1 MANDSSSPKLIV
13 PAVAGLYEWGA
24 DMSYPLVRFFA
35 GIILVPHG
43 AQKLFEWFGGS
54 QAGAAGF
61 LNKVGVVP
69 GEFWVIVL
77 GGVEFFGGLLIAI
90 GLLTR
95 PAALGALIVMIVA
108 IVAVNAGPGF
118 FWNKGGYEYPL
129 LWGIIFFAIFLKGG
143 GKLSIDSKLGKEF

>member
-13 PAVAGLYEWGA
+13 PAAAGLYAWGA

-54 QAGAAGF
+54 QAGTAGF

-77 GGVEFFGGLLIAI
+77 GSVEFFGGLLIAI

-108 IVAVNAGPGF
+108 IIAVNGAPGF
-118 FWNKGGYEYPL
+118 FWTKGGYEYPM

-143 GKLSIDSKLGKEF
+143 GPLSIDAKLSKEF